1 MWSLHDR
8 HHTAIKVFVPLC
20 LVVQVNMDLLELD
33 ILCTECVPRTADE
46 WTKIVSI
53 QAQMLLIS
61 LRLGH
66 ITTFV
71 EE

>member
-1 MWSLHDR
+1 MWSLHNG
-8 HHTAIKVFVPLC
+8 HHTAIEVLVPLC

-33 ILCTECVPRTADE
+33 FLGTECVPRTAYE
-46 WTKIVSI
+46 WAQIVSI
-53 QAQMLLIS
+53 QAQVLLIS